1 MPGTSAALDREWS
14 VLLAACSAIPNQER
28 SLRLRTRMQQ
38 PVRWRSVFELAERHG
53 TQPLLYQALSGFE
66 QAVPPEEM
74 FLLKQAYQTNLHKSL
89 LLSRELIRIV
99 DHVTALGID
108 VMPYKGPALAE
119 VLYRDI
125 ALRQSG
131 DIDLLIR
138 PQDMA
143 SVRDAVRTLGYT
155 PHMSL
160 SVAEERAYVKSGYE
174 YAFDGAAGP
183 NLLELQWA
191 IQPRFY
197 AVDFDMDGLFQRATT
212 VTVAG
217 RQMRTPAFEDL
228 FLVLSLHA
236 AKHVWGRLVW
246 LCDIARL
253 MNLPSLNWEWIGLQA
268 LDLGIVRI
276 LRVTMLLA
284 NRLLE
289 SAIPAAAEKSL
300 PQDREAGALAEEIQ
314 THVVGETAY
323 NVESLAYFRLMI
335 RLRERGSDRRRF
347 LRRLVLT
354 PGPGE
359 WNAVRLPPLLFPLY
373 RVVRL
378 ARLAARFV
386 KR

>member
-1 MPGTSAALDREWS
+1 
-14 VLLAACSAIPNQER
+14 
-28 SLRLRTRMQQ
+28 
-38 PVRWRSVFELAERHG
+38 VFELAERHG

-66 QAVPPEEM
+66 RAVPPEEM
-74 FLLKQAYQTNLHKSL
+74 FLLKQAYQTNLHKAL

-99 DHVTALGID
+99 DALTGLGID

-119 VLYRDI
+119 VLYGDI
-125 ALRQSG
+125 ALRQAG
-131 DIDLLIR
+131 DIDLLIH
-138 PQDMA
+138 PQDLGR
-143 SVRDAVRTLGYT
+143 VRDAVRELGYT

-160 SVAEERAYVKSGYE
+160 SDAEEHAYLKSGYE

-197 AVDFDMDGLFQRATT
+197 AVDFDMDGLFERAVT

-217 RQMRTPAFEDL
+217 RPMRTPAVEDL

-253 MNLPSLNWEWIGLQA
+253 MNFPDLNWEWVGSQA
-268 LDLGIVRI
+268 RELGIVRI

-284 NRLLE
+284 NRLLGA
-289 SAIPAAAEKSL
+289 AIPAAAEKSL
-300 PQDREAGALAEEIQ
+300 PEDREVAALVEEVR
-314 THVVGETAY
+314 THVLGETAF
-323 NVESLAYFRLMI
+323 NVESVAYFRLMM
-335 RLRERGSDRRRF
+335 RLRERGADRRRF

-359 WNAVRLPPLLFPLY
+359 WDVVGLPGVLFPLY

-378 ARLAARFV
+378 ARLAARV
-386 KR
+386 VRR